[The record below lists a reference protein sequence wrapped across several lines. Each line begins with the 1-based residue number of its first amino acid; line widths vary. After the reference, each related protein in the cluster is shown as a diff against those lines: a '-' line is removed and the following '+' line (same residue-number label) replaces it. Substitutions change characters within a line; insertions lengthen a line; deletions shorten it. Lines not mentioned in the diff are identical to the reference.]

1 MDYIFNVYKSSELVK
16 LRTEAIN
23 IIFVLEGDMILL
35 ENNTIQSFK
44 EHSFFLIR
52 PYQKTNFILNF
63 QKIIVLSINVL
74 SFNRFALFNWEA
86 TFENTTLNNA
96 IIHTYLNTIKSL
108 YEKDK
113 FNADI
118 NVVKLINYIRLS
130 DSYKNNP
137 FLKEHPLIK
146 KIIAF
151 IDSNYKKSLT
161 VSDIASEFYINTSY
175 LSRLFSNNM
184 NISLLAYIRKIKIYH
199 LATDLITNPISKDIW
214 KDYGYDSYETYL
226 KHFKIVFSMS
236 PSEFISNYKNNIST
250 TNQFEDINSLT
261 YEEIKKILNTKQFNN

>member
-1 MDYIFNVYKSSELVK
+1 MDYTFNIYKSSEVINF
-16 LRTEAIN
+16 RTETIN
-23 IIFVLEGDMILL
+23 VIFVLEGDMTLFQ
-35 ENNTIQSFK
+35 NNIIHSYK
-44 EHSFFLIR
+44 KHSFFLIK
-52 PYQKTNFILNF
+52 PYQTMDFVLKF
-63 QKIIVLSINVL
+63 QKIIVLSINAL

-86 TFENTTLNNA
+86 DLENTTIDNA
-96 IIHTYLNTIKSL
+96 IIHTYLNVIKSL

-130 DSYKNNP
+130 NTYKNNP
-137 FLKEHPLIK
+137 FLKEHPLLK
-146 KIIAF
+146 EIIAY
-151 IDSNYKKSLT
+151 IDCNYKKSLT
-161 VSDIASEFYINTSY
+161 VSAIANEFYVNTSY

-199 LATDLITNPISKDIW
+199 LASDLISNPASKDVW
-214 KDYGYDSYETYL
+214 KNYGYDSYETYL

-236 PSEFISNYKNNIST
+236 PSEFISNYKNNKST

-261 YEEIKKILNTKQFNN
+261 YEEIKKLLNTKQFNI

>member
-1 MDYIFNVYKSSELVK
+1 MDYTFNVYKSSEPIKFK
-16 LRTEAIN
+16 LETIN
-23 IIFVLEGDMILL
+23 IIFVLEGDMTLFQ
-35 ENNTIQSFK
+35 NKAIQSYK
-44 EHSFFLIR
+44 KHSFFLIR
-52 PYQKTNFILNF
+52 PYQSTDFILNYK
-63 QKIIVLSINVL
+63 KIIVLSINAL

-86 TFENTTLNNA
+86 TLENTTVNNA
-96 IIHTYLNTIKSL
+96 IIHTYLNVIKSL
-108 YEKDK
+108 YEKDN

-118 NVVKLINYIRLS
+118 NIVKLINYIRLS
-130 DSYKNNP
+130 DSYKNNL

-146 KIIAF
+146 NIIAY

-161 VSDIASEFYINTSY
+161 VSAIASEFYVNTSY

-199 LATDLITNPISKDIW
+199 LAADLISNPISHDIW

-250 TNQFEDINSLT
+250 TERFKNINDST
-261 YEEIKKILNTKQFNN
+261 YETIKKLLSTEQLNS